1 MLKTRPRVLLGVI
14 FPSVNIV
21 GLSDQSSHSHSST
34 QLSSPAISHY
44 LPLVN
49 LFTEATTYLCPL
61 APVFINHHHTAFLST
76 NKTQEKILLYLKKK
90 YFFDCKIDWLF
101 LSGAKLVNL

>member
-61 APVFINHHHTAFLST
+61 APVFINHHHTAFPVNQQHPGENPLVF
-76 NKTQEKILLYLKKK
+76 KKK